1 MNDRPPQPSPDRAPD
16 DHDDDAPADNSPP
29 RASDRSA
36 PKSLDEQ
43 LADPPEEV
51 EHEPVD
57 RSELKAGAQERSK
70 QRPLLQKIL
79 AVFKKEKTSFRE
91 LIINSEPLEKRVAL
105 LVDGVLEKFEIERH
119 DADRMVGGIFKGRV
133 KNLDPGLKA
142 AFVDI
147 GYSKNA
153 FLHYWDM
160 LPAAADSSVEVV
172 RVNKKKNAL
181 PAGQE
186 PTVKD
191 IPGLYPPGSEIVIQ
205 VTKGPIGTKG
215 PRTTTNLSLPGRYL
229 VLTPFSDSCG
239 ISRKIEDP
247 KERQRLRT
255 MVNGL
260 TIPEGMGV
268 IVRTAGEGKR
278 SVYFV
283 RDLHILL
290 KTWAQI
296 QEKIKNERA
305 PVCVYQEPDIVERT
319 VRDFLTED
327 VDRVLIDNVEDHA
340 RCQASVAQISQRSKG
355 KIAVYKDSIP
365 IFERFN
371 IERQIEQTFQRKV
384 GLPSGGEIIIDET
397 EALIAIDVN
406 TGSHKNKASD
416 EKNVIYSVN
425 LEAAVEAARQIR
437 LRNLGGLIIIDFI
450 DMKER
455 RHRNGVYEKLCE
467 AMAEDKAK
475 NHILPI
481 SQLGILQMTRQR
493 QQESLT
499 SNLYTDCPYCRG
511 RGIVKSATTMSVEL
525 QRKLSSVIRRLVAR
539 KDGKEYNLRVMVHPG
554 ILERLRSEDANLL
567 VRMERE
573 YGVKLAFRADPAY
586 HVENFKI
593 INALTGE
600 EYR

>member
-1 MNDRPPQPSPDRAPD
+1 MSDQSQPSSSGAQPQ
-16 DHDDDAPADNSPP
+16 DARNYDEELTNPPPA
-29 RASDRSA
+29 
-36 PKSLDEQ
+36 LQ
-43 LADPPEEV
+43 
-51 EHEPVD
+51 HEPVN
-57 RSELKAGAQERSK
+57 RHELKVGAQERSK
-70 QRPLLQKIL
+70 DRPLLEKIL
-79 AVFKKEKTSFRE
+79 SVFKKEKTSFRE

-105 LVDGVLEKFEIERH
+105 LVDGVLEKFEIER
-119 DADRMVGGIFKGRV
+119 DSDNRMVGGIFKGKI

-172 RVNKKKNAL
+172 RVNKKKNSAPR
-181 PAGQE
+181 PAE

-191 IPGLYPPGSEIVIQ
+191 IPQLYPPGSEIVIQ

-215 PRTTTNLSLPGRYL
+215 PRTTTNLALPGRYL
-229 VLTPFSDSCG
+229 VLMPFSDQCG

-247 KERQRLRT
+247 KERQRLKQILQD
-255 MVNGL
+255 L

-268 IVRTAGEGKR
+268 IVRTAGEGKKTR
-278 SVYFV
+278 YFV
-283 RDLHILL
+283 RDLHIIL
-290 KTWAQI
+290 KKWEEI
-296 QEKIKNERA
+296 QHKMQTERA
-305 PVCVYQEPDIVERT
+305 PACLYQEPNLVERT
-319 VRDFLTED
+319 VRDFLTEE
-327 VDRVLIDNVEDHA
+327 VDRVLIDNEQDH
-340 RCQASVAQISQRSKG
+340 RHTQDLVAQISKRSRSK
-355 KIAVYKDSIP
+355 IALYKDNIP

-371 IERQIEQTFQRKV
+371 IERQIEQTGQRKV
-384 GLPSGGEIIIDET
+384 SLPSGGEIIIDET

-406 TGSHKNKASD
+406 TGSHKNRGGD
-416 EKNVIYSVN
+416 EKNVIYAVN

-455 RHRNGVYEKLCE
+455 RHRNGVYDKLVE

-493 QQESLT
+493 QQESLS

-525 QRKLSSVIRRLVAR
+525 QRKLSSIVRRLTTR
-539 KDGKEYNLRVMVHPG
+539 NDGKEYNLRVLVHPS
-554 ILERLRSEDANLL
+554 ILERLRSEDADLL
-567 VRMERE
+567 VRMERLF
-573 YGVKLAFRADPAY
+573 GVKLAFRADPAY
-586 HVENFKI
+586 HVENYKI

>member
-1 MNDRPPQPSPDRAPD
+1 MSVPSQPNPGDVPTDAGPNNLEEELANPPL
-16 DHDDDAPADNSPP
+16 
-29 RASDRSA
+29 ASDS
-36 PKSLDEQ
+36 
-43 LADPPEEV
+43 
-51 EHEPVD
+51 EPLS
-57 RSELKAGAQERSK
+57 RSELKAGAQDRSK

-79 AVFKKEKTSFRE
+79 SVFQKEKTSFRE

-105 LVDGVLEKFEIERH
+105 LVDGVLEKFEIER
-119 DADRMVGGIFKGRV
+119 DSDDRMVGGIYKGRI

-160 LPAAADSSVEVV
+160 LPAATDSSVEIV
-172 RVNKKKNAL
+172 RVNKKKNA
-181 PAGQE
+181 PPRPVE

-191 IPGLYPPGSEIVIQ
+191 IPGMYPPGSEIVIQ

-229 VLTPFSDSCG
+229 VLMPFSDQCG

-247 KERQRLRT
+247 RERQRLKQLL
-255 MVNGL
+255 NEL

-268 IVRTAGEGKR
+268 IVRTAGEGKKSR
-278 SVYFV
+278 YFV

-290 KTWAQI
+290 TTWAEI
-296 QEKIKNERA
+296 QTKLQNDRA
-305 PVCVYQEPDIVERT
+305 PACLYQEPDIVART
-319 VRDFLTED
+319 VRDFLTEE
-327 VDRVLIDNVEDHA
+327 VDRVLIDRPEDHA
-340 RCQASVAQISQRSKG
+340 RTQKLVAQISQRSAG
-355 KIAVYKDSIP
+355 KIALYKDSIP

-371 IERQIEQTFQRKV
+371 IERQIEQTAQRKV
-384 GLPSGGEIIIDET
+384 PLPSGGEIIIDET
-397 EALIAIDVN
+397 EALIAVDVN
-406 TGSHKNKASD
+406 TGSHRNRGGD
-416 EKNVIYSVN
+416 EKNVIYAVN
-425 LEAAVEAARQIR
+425 LEAAVEIARQIR
-437 LRNLGGLIIIDFI
+437 LRNLGGLIIMDFI

-455 RHRNGVYEKLCE
+455 RHRNAVYEKMVEL
-467 AMAEDKAK
+467 MASDKAK

-481 SQLGILQMTRQR
+481 SALGIMQMTRQR
-493 QQESLT
+493 QQESLS

-525 QRKLSSVIRRLVAR
+525 QRKLSSVVRRLQLR
-539 KDGKEYNLRVMVHPG
+539 NDGKEYSLRVHVHPS
-554 ILERLRSEDANLL
+554 ILERLRSEDADLL
-567 VRMERE
+567 VRMEKLFH
-573 YGVKLAFRADPAY
+573 VKLAFRADPNY

-593 INALTGE
+593 INNLTGE